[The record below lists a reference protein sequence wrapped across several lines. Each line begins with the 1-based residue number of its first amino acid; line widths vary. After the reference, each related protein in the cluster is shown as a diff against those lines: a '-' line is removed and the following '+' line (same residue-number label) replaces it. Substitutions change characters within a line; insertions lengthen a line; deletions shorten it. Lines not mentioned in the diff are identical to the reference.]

1 MAVSGTMGSG
11 LGNKSKSVE
20 SSYAN
25 AIGGKTRY
33 SSGLSNNSQLP
44 YINQKKAAE
53 VEQKRSITNKPP

>member
-53 VEQKRSITNKPP
+53 VE